1 MPNRLDALDDR
12 RAGEPAGSKAAAE
25 SGPTRL
31 RISKILGEMKDHEG
45 SYSKLERAIK
55 AVIQGDHKDDSD
67 STHTARA
74 VDRRKLKSIV
84 ENDPKLVLSIA
95 ELRGIDQYLERFGH
109 GLAYNPL
116 FEKPE
121 LLRCVAESRHAVFLL
136 GSKHDPKDDFRIN
149 ISHWDVLGLSRIQ
162 AGVQG
167 YAENL
172 LLDIREVRM
181 HEQAAEARKDLDDP
195 ELQRL
200 YGKRGPSLLCLGS
213 SRGNQMA
220 ERMLCKMANLPP
232 FTDPDP
238 GKLRDL
244 PFHFVWPTR
253 PRDYVL
259 PSQFHIY
266 GEGAIREDQEAGEA
280 VMQKRAACFR
290 HAGGYLIDEVSTEG
304 KREGYTYALCAAQRR
319 ESGKIW
325 LLVAGLT
332 GPATYAAARWVN
344 KMPTDFDRDGK
355 PGRPSPVFW
364 NLLRAMATPAM
375 QAKSRIYTVGDAE
388 VVASG
393 AAWGPEGSAS

>member
-1 MPNRLDALDDR
+1 MDL
-12 RAGEPAGSKAAAE
+12 PAARGSAKGGA
-25 SGPTRL
+25 TRL
-31 RISKILGEMKDHEG
+31 RISKILADRKQSEG
-45 SYSKLERAIK
+45 NYSKLEQAIRI
-55 AVIQGDHKDDSD
+55 AIQADGDRDSNSID
-67 STHTARA
+67 AARA

-84 ENDPKLVLSIA
+84 DNDPKLVLSIA
-95 ELRGIDQYLERFGH
+95 ELRGIDQYLERFGF

-121 LLRCVAESRHAVFLL
+121 VLRCIAESGHATFLL
-136 GSKHDPKDDFRIN
+136 GSKHDPKDDYRIN

-162 AGVQG
+162 AGVQR

-172 LLDIREVRM
+172 LLEIREVRM
-181 HEQAAEARKDLDDP
+181 HEEVALARKDLDDP

-200 YGKRGPSLLCLGS
+200 FSESGPSLLCFGS

-220 ERMLCKMANLPP
+220 ERMLCKMADLPP
-232 FTDPDP
+232 FTDTAP
-238 GKLRDL
+238 GELRDL
-244 PFHFVWPTR
+244 PFQFVWPK
-253 PRDYVL
+253 PADYVL

-266 GEGAIREDQEAGEA
+266 GEGVTSENQEAGEA

-344 KMPTDFDRDGK
+344 RMPTDFDRDGK